1 MGIIGANSDHRGK
14 GSMGKLILRRLLSA
28 IPLLIGINLITLL
41 LFFAVNSP
49 EAVARAHLGTKHI
62 SQEQIEVWLQSHGY
76 NYPLFYNAKDKGV
89 AAWTQTL
96 WWQKAMPL
104 FTFDFGLS
112 DNGRDINQDIKTRM
126 WPSLSLAI
134 PLLFIGIFTNIVFAL
149 FLLVFRYTWVD
160 KVGNLVCVVVM
171 SISPLFYIMVGQY
184 LVART
189 WLWLPV
195 SGYIGGVHA
204 WHFVLL
210 PVMVG
215 VLGGVGMGVRWY
227 RSLLLEEVHQDY
239 VRTARAKGQTEW
251 QVLWRQVL
259 PNALLPIMTG
269 IVVIIPSLFMGS
281 LILESFFGIP
291 GLGNYM
297 LLAIQQQDYAIVRSM
312 VFLGSV
318 LYIIGLILTDIVYAL
333 VDPRVRLE

>member
-1 MGIIGANSDHRGK
+1 MTKHIIK
-14 GSMGKLILRRLLSA
+14 RLLSA

-49 EAVARAHLGTKHI
+49 QDVARAHLGHKHI
-62 SQEQIEVWLQSHGY
+62 SQEQVNVWLESHGY
-76 NYPLFYNAKDKGV
+76 QYPLFYNAKAKGTDV
-89 AAWTQTL
+89 WTQTL

-104 FTFDFGLS
+104 FVFHFGLS
-112 DNGRDINQDIKTRM
+112 DNDQDINQEIKTRM
-126 WPSLSLAI
+126 WPSLALAVPSLI
-134 PLLFIGIFTNIVFAL
+134 LGIITNIVFAL
-149 FLLVFRYTWVD
+149 FLLIFRYTLVD
-160 KVGNLVCVVVM
+160 KIGNLFCVLIM

-189 WLWLPV
+189 WLWLPISGYV
-195 SGYIGGVHA
+195 SGIEA

-210 PVMVG
+210 PVVVG
-215 VLGGVGMGVRWY
+215 VVSGLGMGIRWY

-239 VRTARAKGQTEW
+239 VRTARAKGETEW

-269 IVVIIPSLFMGS
+269 IVVIIPSLFLGS

-297 LLAIQQQDYAIVRSM
+297 LQAIQQQDYAVVRSM

-318 LYIIGLILTDIVYAL
+318 LYIIGLILTDIVYAV

>member
-1 MGIIGANSDHRGK
+1 MTRH
-14 GSMGKLILRRLLSA
+14 ILKRVLSA
-28 IPLLIGINLITLL
+28 IPLLVGINLITLL
-41 LFFAVNSP
+41 LFFAVNTP
-49 EAVARAHLGTKHI
+49 EAIARAHLGNKHI
-62 SQEQIEVWLQSHGY
+62 TEEQVHVWLVSHDY
-76 NYPLFYNAKDKGV
+76 QYPLFYNANASGLG
-89 AAWTQTL
+89 AITQTL
-96 WWQKAMPL
+96 WWHKAMPL
-104 FTFDFGLS
+104 FIFHFGMS
-112 DNGRDINQDIKTRM
+112 DNGSDIDTDIKTRM
-126 WPSLSLAI
+126 WPSLALAI
-134 PLLFIGIFTNIVFAL
+134 PLLLIGVITNIVFSM
-149 FLLVFRYTWVD
+149 FLLIFRYQLVD
-160 KVGNLVCVVVM
+160 KIGNIFCVLAM

-195 SGYIGGVHA
+195 SGYVGGIDA

-210 PVMVG
+210 PVIVG
-215 VLGGVGMGVRWY
+215 VAGGIGVGTRWY

-259 PNALLPIMTG
+259 PNALLPILTG
-269 IVVIIPSLFMGS
+269 IVVIIPSLFLGS

-297 LLAIQQQDYAIVRSM
+297 LEAIQQQDYAIVRSM

-318 LYIIGLILTDIVYAL
+318 LYIVGLILTDIAYAI
-333 VDPRVRLE
+333 VDPRVRLGS

>member
-1 MGIIGANSDHRGK
+1 MTKHIIK
-14 GSMGKLILRRLLSA
+14 RLLSA

-49 EAVARAHLGTKHI
+49 EAVARAHLGNKHI
-62 SQEQIEVWLQSHGY
+62 SQEQVNVWLESHGY
-76 NYPLFYNAKDKGV
+76 QYPLFYNEQAKGT

-104 FTFDFGLS
+104 FVFHFGMS
-112 DNGRDINQDIKTRM
+112 DNGEDIDQAIKTRM
-126 WPSLSLAI
+126 WPSLALAI
-134 PLLFIGIFTNIVFAL
+134 PLLIMGILTNIMFAL
-149 FLLVFRYTWVD
+149 FLLIFRYSLID
-160 KVGNLVCVVVM
+160 KIGNLLCVLIM

-189 WLWLPV
+189 WLWLPI
-195 SGYIGGVHA
+195 SGYVGGLSA

-210 PVMVG
+210 PVIVG
-215 VLGGVGMGVRWY
+215 IVSGIGMGTRWY
-227 RSLLLEEVHQDY
+227 RSLFLEEVHQDY

-259 PNALLPIMTG
+259 PNALLPILTG
-269 IVVIIPSLFMGS
+269 IVVIIPSLFLGS

-297 LLAIQQQDYAIVRSM
+297 LQAIQQQDYAIVRSM